1 MKNLAKSLILIL
13 GLGFISFKS
22 NATESN
28 QTITQNPTV
37 NENPWEVF
45 KEVIHT
51 YKTSNVQFYFT
62 PKDQQE
68 AFLNAAEEMKQKI
81 AEKSDFHAEEK
92 LKKIN
97 STVTKFTYIWNT
109 RQDITFLDYEIEV
122 IEIPEVK

>member
-45 KEVIHT
+45 KEVIHS

-62 PKDQQE
+62 PKDQQV

-81 AEKSDFHAEEK
+81 AEKSDFHSEDK
-92 LKKIN
+92 LKRIDQ
-97 STVTKFTYIWNT
+97 TVTIFKFLWETKDET
-109 RQDITFLDYEIEV
+109 EFTEIEN
-122 IEIPEVK
+122 IEIPEIQ

>member
-13 GLGFISFKS
+13 GLGFISFQS
-22 NATESN
+22 NASESIK
-28 QTITQNPTV
+28 TTSQNPAVT
-37 NENPWEVF
+37 ENPWEVF
-45 KEVIHT
+45 KEVIHA

-92 LKKIN
+92 LKRIDQ
-97 STVTKFTYIWNT
+97 TVTIFKFLWETKDETEYT
-109 RQDITFLDYEIEV
+109 EIEN
-122 IEIPEVK
+122 IEIPEIQ

>member
-1 MKNLAKSLILIL
+1 MKNLTKSLILIL
-13 GLGFISFKS
+13 GLGFISFQS
-22 NATESN
+22 NASESIK
-28 QTITQNPTV
+28 TTSQNPTV

-92 LKKIN
+92 LKRIDQ
-97 STVTKFTYIWNT
+97 TVTIFKFLWETKDETEYT
-109 RQDITFLDYEIEV
+109 EIEN
-122 IEIPEVK
+122 IEIPEIQ